1 MSSESNAKDQNRRG
15 SIRAPKVGHKKSRK
29 GCQTCKARRVK
40 CDEVTPECGSCVRLG
55 LECSYAPFEPARSR
69 PKSQPAETN
78 LLPTIKGSPVGSGS
92 QGSPTTATN
101 GDFNTMTFPARPA
114 PQDSLSE
121 ESEQRRY
128 MELRLLHH
136 WMLQV
141 SRSFGITSPPEWKE
155 LWYGEVPQVA
165 LSHKNVL
172 YAMFSM
178 TATHLIGR
186 GASDAALFQAREN
199 YWVWALKEQ
208 RAAITNLEGADT
220 DVVVFAALLIA
231 MNALAMLQERPL
243 EPYTPPMDWLEVGR
257 GAFTVMPPPETV
269 AEGTGLKI
277 LMENT
282 ASIWQAEPVLSAE
295 MRQEF
300 GAVLNRDLPSTDE
313 WDAETT
319 ESYETAL
326 SYICSFR
333 RTISLGEAPDINLR
347 WICMFPFMVARKF
360 VDFVGE
366 GRPRALVILA
376 YFFAVVAQ
384 TNALQYLGNSGD
396 RTTAKR
402 EIYAIRRILPEEWLS
417 LMTWPLE
424 MIAAD

>member
-1 MSSESNAKDQNRRG
+1 MSDNKDSNDANRRP

-40 CDEVTPECGSCVRLG
+40 CDEVTPECGSCARLG
-55 LECSYAPFEPARSR
+55 LECSYAPYEPTSRAR
-69 PKSQPAETN
+69 PKSQPADAGST
-78 LLPTIKGSPVGSGS
+78 PTIKNSPNSHAGSP
-92 QGSPTTATN
+92 PTTAN

-114 PQDSLSE
+114 PQDSLSD

-165 LSHKNVL
+165 LNHKNVL

-186 GASDAALFQAREN
+186 GATDAALFQAREN
-199 YWVWALKEQ
+199 YWVWALREQ
-208 RAAITNLEGADT
+208 RAAITNLAGSDT
-220 DVVVFAALLIA
+220 DAVAFAALLIA

-243 EPYTPPMDWLEVGR
+243 EPYTPPLDWLEVGR

-269 AEGTGLKI
+269 ADGTGLKV
-277 LMENT
+277 LMEHT
-282 ASIWQAEPVLSAE
+282 ASIWSAEPVLSPE

-300 GAVLNRDLPSTDE
+300 GAVLNRDLPSTDV
-313 WDAETT
+313 WDAETI
-319 ESYETAL
+319 ESYEAAL

-333 RTISLGEAPDINLR
+333 QSISIGEAPDINLR

-360 VDFVGE
+360 VDFVSE

-384 TNALQYLGNSGD
+384 TDALQYLGNAGD